1 MRTKP
6 LALLF
11 LMILLI
17 VTYPSLHA
25 ELQSTLAGQGVMLEA
40 ALIIVPIVVM
50 LSIVASG
57 SMAAYLYLKEG

>member
-11 LMILLI
+11 LMIMLI
-17 VTYPSLHA
+17 VSYPSLHA
-25 ELQSTLAGQGVMLEA
+25 ELNATLAGQGTMLEA
-40 ALIIVPIVVM
+40 ALIIVPVTVM
-50 LSIVASG
+50 LSVVASG